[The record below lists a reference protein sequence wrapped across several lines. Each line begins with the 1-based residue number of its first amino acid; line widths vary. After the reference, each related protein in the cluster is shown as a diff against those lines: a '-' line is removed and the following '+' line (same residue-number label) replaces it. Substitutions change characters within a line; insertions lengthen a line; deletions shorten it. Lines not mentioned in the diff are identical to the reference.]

1 MENFKLASQLK
12 LRFQTNKGLLSSEQL
27 WDLTLSELDDL
38 AVKFENEYKESGKKS
53 FLVKRTN
60 KDVVSKLKFDITLD
74 ILQTKVDESEA
85 ESKRLE
91 NKAHNAKILSLIA
104 EKQNEE
110 LKTKSIS
117 DLKKLLK

>member
-1 MENFKLASQLK
+1 MAISVLAFVWL
-12 LRFQTNKGLLSSEQL
+12 FHFP
-27 WDLTLSELDDL
+27 
-38 AVKFENEYKESGKKS
+38 VFENEEANQTGKPEEQSNIQKS
-53 FLVKRTN
+53 RQV
-60 KDVVSKLKFDITLD
+60 
-74 ILQTKVDESEA
+74 

>member
-38 AVKFENEYKESGKKS
+38 AVKFENDYKESGKKS

>member
-60 KDVVSKLKFDITLD
+60 QEVVSKLKFDITLD